1 MSQPTII
8 PALPPPPGV
17 RSNFVNPYSL
27 RPFNDICQ
35 AFCLSLTTIAV
46 FVRIYTNSHN
56 SRGLAADDCMNPLA
70 ISSIAQ
76 LIRFLDTACAAWA
89 RAVHLDG
96 NPHTLLTC
104 LSCVRLGFL
113 HTQGQFSPRSA
124 MAPEHTHG
132 TFLSP
137 I

>member
-1 MSQPTII
+1 MSQPTIV

-35 AFCLSLTTIAV
+35 AFCLSLTTIAIS
-46 FVRIYTNSHN
+46 VRIYTNFRN
-56 SRGLAADDCMNPLA
+56 ARGLGADDCKNPRT
-70 ISSIAQ
+70 ISSIAR
-76 LIRFLDTACAAWA
+76 LIRLLDTACAAWV
-89 RAVHLDG
+89 RAVRLDG
-96 NPHTLLTC
+96 NPPTLLIC
-104 LSCVRLGFL
+104 LSCPRLGLL

-124 MAPEHTHG
+124 MALEHTRG